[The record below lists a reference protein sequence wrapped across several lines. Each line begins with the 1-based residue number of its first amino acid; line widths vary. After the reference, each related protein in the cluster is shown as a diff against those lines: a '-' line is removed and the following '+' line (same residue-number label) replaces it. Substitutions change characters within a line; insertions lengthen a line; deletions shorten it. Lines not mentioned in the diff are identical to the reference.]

1 MRIAFVGTGVM
12 GKSMA
17 GHLIAAGH
25 EVRVHTRTRA
35 KAEPLLAAGARWADS
50 PAEAADGAD
59 AALSMVGYPS
69 DVAEVWRGAKGFLRV
84 ARPGQLLVD
93 LTTSDPA
100 LARELAA
107 EAASRGAD
115 ALDAPVSGGDR
126 GAREAALSIMV
137 GGERAAFDRARPFLG
152 LLGKTLV
159 LQGGPG
165 AGQLCKLA
173 NQVAIAS
180 GMVAVCEALA
190 FARATGLDAA
200 TVLESISGGAA
211 GSWGL
216 SNLAPRVLKGDFA
229 PGFYVRHFTK
239 DLGLA
244 LAAARAS
251 GAALPG
257 LELAARLYAEV
268 EQAGDGDLGT
278 QALARL
284 YFARQGA

>member
-12 GKSMA
+12 GRSMA
-17 GHLIAAGH
+17 GHLLAAGH

-35 KAEPLLAAGARWADS
+35 KAEPLLAAGAAWAES
-50 PAEAADGAD
+50 PAAAAEGAD
-59 AALSMVGYPS
+59 AALSMVGYPA
-69 DVAEVWRGAKGFLRV
+69 DVAAVWRGPLGFLSV

-107 EAASRGAD
+107 EASARGAQ

-126 GAREAALSIMV
+126 GAREATLSIMV
-137 GGERAAFDRARPFLG
+137 GGDPAAFAAARPVLSAMG
-152 LLGKTLV
+152 RTLV

-200 TVLESISGGAA
+200 AVLESISGGAA

-216 SNLAPRVLKGDFA
+216 SNLAPRVLRDDYA

-244 LAAARAS
+244 LAAARSS
-251 GAALPG
+251 GAELPG

-268 EQAGDGDLGT
+268 ERAGEGDLGT

-284 YFARQGA
+284 YFRRLGG